1 MAFYPHVSSCTY
13 SAVLNLFTYLLL
25 PHMLA
30 FPEQAPFCE
39 ISSQAQGRVPVNDYW
54 LNESNETVMFKHS
67 LRINSSPV
75 FAFPLK
81 SIKRKQK
88 SQKMEFFQKSSG
100 SRLFL
105 LQKNFWVWIM
115 WTIASFPHPIFY
127 MEAWHCVLQICFLP
141 GLFSLP
147 WNVFKM

>member
-1 MAFYPHVSSCTY
+1 MAFYPHVSSYTY

-54 LNESNETVMFKHS
+54 LNESNETVMFKHG

-88 SQKMEFFQKSSG
+88 SQKMEFFSKEFRFQIISPPEEFLSLNYVNNRLISTSHILHG
-100 SRLFL
+100 SLALCFANL
-105 LQKNFWVWIM
+105 LSTKFI
-115 WTIASFPHPIFY
+115 
-127 MEAWHCVLQICFLP
+127 
-141 GLFSLP
+141 
-147 WNVFKM
+147 